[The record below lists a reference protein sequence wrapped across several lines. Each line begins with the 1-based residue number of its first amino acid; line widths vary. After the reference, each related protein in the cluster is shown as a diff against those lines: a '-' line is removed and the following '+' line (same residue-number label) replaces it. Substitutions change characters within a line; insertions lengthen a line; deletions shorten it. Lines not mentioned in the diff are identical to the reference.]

1 MKFFKLLKIAL
12 SSLFKN
18 RTRSILTMLGIV
30 IGVGAVIVMVAI
42 GEGAQ
47 QEIETRINSL
57 GTNLIMVR
65 SASNSAGGV
74 RRGSGSART
83 LFMSDEQTIR
93 EQCDLVMAVSGIV
106 TVNGQ
111 IIGGGTNWSSSVMG
125 VSPDFTVIKSWEL
138 EEGSFFTERDMRA
151 KTKFAVVGKSIQD
164 NLFGGGNVIG
174 QSIRIQSVPFKII
187 GLLEEKGSNGA
198 QDQDDVVLVPLT
210 TAAYRLR
217 GDSRYVSQIYVS
229 ALSMDLLEAAQ
240 EEVSQTL
247 RQAHKLIDGEDD
259 DFSVRTQTELT
270 EAFTSSTQT
279 MTTLLA
285 WIAAISLFVGG
296 VGVMNIMLVSVT
308 ERTREIGIRVAVG
321 ARSFDVMMQFL
332 IEAVVLSLVGGLSG
346 IAIAFGVCEALTRFR
361 GMTTIIQSDI
371 ILLSLA
377 VSAVI
382 GVFFGLY
389 PAKKASEL
397 DPIDALRHE

>member
-229 ALSMDLLEAAQ
+229 AVSMDLLEAAQ

-270 EAFTSSTQT
+270 EAFT
-279 MTTLLA
+279 
-285 WIAAISLFVGG
+285 
-296 VGVMNIMLVSVT
+296 
-308 ERTREIGIRVAVG
+308 
-321 ARSFDVMMQFL
+321 
-332 IEAVVLSLVGGLSG
+332 
-346 IAIAFGVCEALTRFR
+346 
-361 GMTTIIQSDI
+361 
-371 ILLSLA
+371 
-377 VSAVI
+377 
-382 GVFFGLY
+382 
-389 PAKKASEL
+389 
-397 DPIDALRHE
+397 

>member
-47 QEIETRINSL
+47 KEIETRINSL
-57 GTNLIMVR
+57 GTNLLMIR

-74 RRGSGSART
+74 RRGAGSART
-83 LFMSDEQTIR
+83 LLMSDEQTIR
-93 EQCDLVMAVSGIV
+93 EQCNLVMAVSGIV

-125 VSPDFTVIKSWEL
+125 VSPDYTVIKSWEL

-229 ALSMDLLEAAQ
+229 AVSMDLLDAAQ

-346 IAIAFGVCEALTRFR
+346 IGIAFGVCEALTHFR

>member
-1 MKFFKLLKIAL
+1 
-12 SSLFKN
+12 
-18 RTRSILTMLGIV
+18 
-30 IGVGAVIVMVAI
+30 
-42 GEGAQ
+42 
-47 QEIETRINSL
+47 
-57 GTNLIMVR
+57 
-65 SASNSAGGV
+65 
-74 RRGSGSART
+74 
-83 LFMSDEQTIR
+83 
-93 EQCDLVMAVSGIV
+93 MAVSGIV

-229 ALSMDLLEAAQ
+229 AVSMDLLEAAQ

>member
-1 MKFFKLLKIAL
+1 MKIFKLLGIAQ
-12 SSLFKN
+12 SSLMKN
-18 RTRSILTMLGIV
+18 RTRSILTMVGIV

-42 GEGAQ
+42 GEGTKQA
-47 QEIETRINSL
+47 IETRINSL
-57 GTNLIMVR
+57 GTNLIMIR

-74 RRGSGSART
+74 RRGFGSSRT
-83 LFMSDEQTIR
+83 LLMSDEQTIR

-106 TVNGQ
+106 NVNGQ
-111 IIGGGTNWSSSVMG
+111 IIGGGSNWSSQVMG
-125 VSPDFTVIKSWEL
+125 VSPDYTTIKSWDL
-138 EEGSFFTERDMRA
+138 EEGTFFTERDMRA
-151 KTKFAVVGKSIQD
+151 KSKVAVVGTTIRD
-164 NLFGGGNVIG
+164 NLFGGGDVVG

-187 GLLEEKGSNGA
+187 GLLKAKGSTGA

-210 TAAYRLR
+210 TAAFRLR
-217 GDSRYVSQIYVS
+217 GDSQYVSQIYVS
-229 ALSMDLLEAAQ
+229 AVTMDLLDAAQ
-240 EEVSQTL
+240 EEVAQTL
-247 RQAHKLIDGEDD
+247 RMAHKLIDGEDD
-259 DFSVRTQTELT
+259 DFDLRTQTELT
-270 EAFTSSTQT
+270 EAFTSSTET

-285 WIAAISLFVGG
+285 WIAAISLVVGG

-321 ARSFDVMMQFL
+321 ARGFDVMMQFL
-332 IEAVVLSLVGGLSG
+332 IEAVVLSLIGGITG
-346 IAIAFGVCEALTRFR
+346 IVLAFGVCEALSEFR
-361 GMTTIIQSDI
+361 GMTTVIRTDI

-382 GVFFGLY
+382 GIFFGLY

>member
-229 ALSMDLLEAAQ
+229 AVSMDLLEAAQ

-377 VSAVI
+377 YR
-382 GVFFGLY
+382 L
-389 PAKKASEL
+389 
-397 DPIDALRHE
+397 

>member
-229 ALSMDLLEAAQ
+229 AVSMDLLEAAQ

>member
-1 MKFFKLLKIAL
+1 MKFFKLLKIAQ

-47 QEIETRINSL
+47 QDIETRINSL
-57 GTNLIMVR
+57 GTNLMMVR

-83 LFMSDEQTIR
+83 LLMSDEQTIR
-93 EQCDLVMAVSGIV
+93 EQCNLVMAVSGIV
-106 TVNGQ
+106 NVNGQ

-125 VSPDFTVIKSWEL
+125 VSPDYTIIKSWDL

-151 KTKFAVVGKSIQD
+151 KTKLAVVGKSIQD
-164 NLFGGGNVIG
+164 NLFGGGDVIG

-187 GLLEEKGSNGA
+187 GLLEEKGSTGT

-229 ALSMDLLEAAQ
+229 AVSMDMLEAAQ

-346 IAIAFGVCEALTRFR
+346 IAISFGVCEALTRFR

-371 ILLSLA
+371 IILSLA